1 MDKINLI
8 VEKMGIIIENSKKE
22 KNYVFD
28 IDDVVD
34 FITSS
39 TEEIYNY
46 LIDSNLVR
54 SDV

>member
-28 IDDVVD
+28 INSVVD

-39 TEEIYNY
+39 TDEIYRY
-46 LIDSNLVR
+46 LIENNLVR